1 MKEVWMVF
9 KAILW
14 DFGGVLTTSPFDS
27 FNDFEREKK
36 IPLDFIRGVNAVNH
50 QDNAWA
56 QLESSLIDAE
66 TFDELF
72 FAESHALGHA
82 IRGAEVLSL
91 IGRQTV
97 RPRMVDVL
105 RICKESFMNVCLT
118 NNARTG
124 KGLAMSGSEDYAREV
139 SDVIELFDEVIE
151 SSKEG
156 IRKPDRAIYSLACD
170 RMQVDPR
177 EVVYLDDL
185 GVNLKPARDMG
196 MSTIKVIS
204 ESQAISDL
212 SAVVDIDF

>member
-1 MKEVWMVF
+1 MVF

-139 SDVIELFDEVIE
+139 SGVIELFDEVIE

-185 GVNLKPARDMG
+185 GINLKPARDMG

>member
-1 MKEVWMVF
+1 MVF

-196 MSTIKVIS
+196 MSTIKVVS

-212 SAVVDIDF
+212 SAVLDIDF

>member
-1 MKEVWMVF
+1 MVF

-212 SAVVDIDF
+212 SAVLDIDF

>member
-212 SAVVDIDF
+212 SAVLDIDF

>member
-1 MKEVWMVF
+1 MVF

-139 SDVIELFDEVIE
+139 SGVIELFDEVIE

-185 GVNLKPARDMG
+185 GINLKPARDMG

-212 SAVVDIDF
+212 SAVLDIDF

>member
-139 SDVIELFDEVIE
+139 SGVIELFDEVIE

-212 SAVVDIDF
+212 SAVLDIDF

>member
-124 KGLAMSGSEDYAREV
+124 KGLAMSGSEDYARDV

>member
-1 MKEVWMVF
+1 MVF

-124 KGLAMSGSEDYAREV
+124 KGLAMSGSEDYARDV

-212 SAVVDIDF
+212 SAILDIDF

>member
-1 MKEVWMVF
+1 MVF

-139 SDVIELFDEVIE
+139 SGVIELFDEVIE

-212 SAVVDIDF
+212 SAVLDIDF

>member
-72 FAESHALGHA
+72 FAESRALGHA

-91 IGRQTV
+91 IGRQSV

-124 KGLAMSGSEDYAREV
+124 KGLAMSGSEDYARDV

-185 GVNLKPARDMG
+185 GINLKPARDMG

-212 SAVVDIDF
+212 SAVLDIDF

>member
-139 SDVIELFDEVIE
+139 SGVIELFDEVIE

-185 GVNLKPARDMG
+185 GINLKPARDMG

-212 SAVVDIDF
+212 SAILDIDF

>member
-1 MKEVWMVF
+1 MVF

-124 KGLAMSGSEDYAREV
+124 KGLAKSGSEEA
-139 SDVIELFDEVIE
+139 
-151 SSKEG
+151 
-156 IRKPDRAIYSLACD
+156 
-170 RMQVDPR
+170 
-177 EVVYLDDL
+177 
-185 GVNLKPARDMG
+185 
-196 MSTIKVIS
+196 
-204 ESQAISDL
+204 
-212 SAVVDIDF
+212 

>member
-1 MKEVWMVF
+1 MVF

-139 SDVIELFDEVIE
+139 SGVIELFDEVIE

-185 GVNLKPARDMG
+185 GINLKPARDMG

-212 SAVVDIDF
+212 SAILDIDF

>member
-1 MKEVWMVF
+1 MVF

-139 SDVIELFDEVIE
+139 SGVIELFDEVIE